1 MNPVA
6 FKIANFEIRWYS
18 ILIAAAVLISY
29 IMVNSECKK
38 FQIKK
43 EFVFNLI
50 FWTVIFGII
59 GARLYYVLFNL
70 DYYGSHLS
78 ETVMI
83 WKGGLAIHGGLLF
96 GLFTIIYY
104 CRKYNMRVGKILDIV
119 VVPLLLA
126 QAIGR
131 WGNFFNGE
139 AYGTIVTYDTLASY
153 KIIPQF
159 VIDNMLIDGAY
170 RLPMFYFES
179 LWCFLGFVIALI
191 LRRRKYVKEKQIFGF
206 YLIWYGIARFVIEI
220 FRTDSLM
227 LGNIKM
233 ARIVSV
239 IMIIVGIIIEIIQF
253 QKPKLEELYNKVE
266 VEELKF

>member
-6 FKIANFEIRWYS
+6 FSIGSFEIRWYS
-18 ILIAAAVLISY
+18 ILIAISVIISY
-29 IMVNSECKK
+29 IMISSECKK
-38 FQIKK
+38 FQIKN
-43 EFVFNLI
+43 EFVFNLM
-50 FWTVIFGII
+50 FWTIIFGII
-59 GARLYYVLFNL
+59 GARLYYVLFNA
-70 DYYGSHLS
+70 DYYVNHTT
-78 ETVMI
+78 EIVQI
-83 WKGGLAIHGGLLF
+83 WKGGLAIHGGLAF
-96 GLFTIIYY
+96 GLVTLLIY
-104 CRKYNMRVGKILDIV
+104 CKKYGMRAGKILDIV

-139 AYGTIVTYDTLASY
+139 AYGSVVEYNTLVGF

-159 VIDNMLIDGAY
+159 VIDNMYIDGAF

-179 LWCFLGFVIALI
+179 LWCFLGFLVALF
-191 LRRRKYVKEKQIFGF
+191 LRRGKYIKENQIFGF
-206 YLIWYGIARFVIEI
+206 YLIWYGAARFVIEI

-227 LGNIKM
+227 LGNFKI

-239 IMIIVGIIIEIIQF
+239 AMVVAGVIIEIIQA

-266 VEELKF
+266 VEEIRF